1 MPTKRWESFAMT
13 KSYFWLLYVYPCFW
27 RFLPSLVMPLLE
39 LSCVYLI
46 KLYLQCARHSE
57 GNDLNS
63 QHTFSS
69 LICNSQLTDICAWCE
84 KNIST
89 IGPHKTFVPVY
100 SCCSQVSLRF
110 CTLLTVILYSENRV
124 QLSWPIRLDRRW
136 KLNSWTTVEHM

>member
-1 MPTKRWESFAMT
+1 MPTKRWESFAMA

-27 RFLPSLVMPLLE
+27 RFLSSLVMPLLE

-69 LICNSQLTDICAWCE
+69 LICNSQLTAYAQWHMRLMW
-84 KNIST
+84 K
-89 IGPHKTFVPVY
+89 KTSLGSALTRLWFLYIPV
-100 SCCSQVSLRF
+100 VLKSLWDF
-110 CTLLTVILYSENRV
+110 APSLLLLFTLKIEFNLAGQI
-124 QLSWPIRLDRRW
+124 D
-136 KLNSWTTVEHM
+136 